1 MWSVVFYILS
11 AVEKRFD
18 FILAVYIHIGAPQK
32 IRKIK
37 HLRKWNHL
45 FIVSAEKES
54 WLLGLF
60 FVYLF
65 FFILLFVVAF
75 CCSVCFILFC
85 FQLLV

>member
-65 FFILLFVVAF
+65 FLFCFLLLLFVV
-75 CCSVCFILFC
+75 LFVLFYFVFSC
-85 FQLLV
+85 